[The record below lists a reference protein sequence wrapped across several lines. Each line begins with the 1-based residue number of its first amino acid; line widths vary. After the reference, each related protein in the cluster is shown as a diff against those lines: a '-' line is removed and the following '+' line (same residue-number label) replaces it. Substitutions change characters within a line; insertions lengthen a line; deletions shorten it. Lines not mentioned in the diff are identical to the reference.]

1 MNTPLPKR
9 EEIPLPTALAP
20 MGAEAIRALWK
31 QRRDFYAQA
40 HLYEDIRIRVHRAL
54 SWMAAAESR
63 GQNERDTQLLE
74 WWAAAGSLFARWSAV
89 LHAPLPIREATDSF
103 ARQAIEWDRDGL
115 LRALLPTLRD
125 RAAPMWTD
133 PYLAAALGMYAAS
146 DAENAVPT
154 DPTSFLAGSLW
165 RSGLTA
171 QQLTLGAATYGGAQ
185 NRIAVDRSAWL
196 LQQLLPALL
205 QVIIDHG
212 YVDDWGPLCSPPR
225 E

>member
-1 MNTPLPKR
+1 MNMHAPKR
-9 EEIPLPTALAP
+9 DEVPLPTALAP

-54 SWMAAAESR
+54 SWMAAAEAR
-63 GQNERDTQLLE
+63 GPDARDTQLLE
-74 WWAAAGSLFARWSAV
+74 WWAAAGSLFARWSDV
-89 LHAPLPIREATDSF
+89 LHAPLPIREATESF
-103 ARQAIEWDRDGL
+103 ARQAIGWDRDGL
-115 LRALLPTLRD
+115 LRALLPALRD

-133 PYLAAALGMYAAS
+133 PYLAAAAGMYGGSSA
-146 DAENAVPT
+146 DRLVPT
-154 DPTSFLAGSLW
+154 DAAAFLGGALW
-165 RSGLTA
+165 RTGLTA
-171 QQLTLGAATYGGAQ
+171 QQLALGAATYGGAQ
-185 NRIAVDRSAWL
+185 NRIAVDRSAGL

-212 YVDDWGPLCSPPR
+212 YIDAWGPLCSPPR

>member
-1 MNTPLPKR
+1 MTAPAPR
-9 EEIPLPTALAP
+9 RDEVPLPTALAP

-40 HLYEDIRIRVHRAL
+40 HLYEDTRIRVHRAL

-63 GQNERDTQLLE
+63 DADARDTQLLE
-74 WWAAAGSLFARWSAV
+74 WWAAAGALFARWSAV

-103 ARQAIEWDRDGL
+103 ARQAVEWDRDGL
-115 LRALLPTLRD
+115 LRALLPSLRD
-125 RAAPMWTD
+125 RAAPMWSD
-133 PYLAAALGMYAAS
+133 PYLAAAAGMYGVSAA
-146 DAENAVPT
+146 DHAVPT
-154 DPTSFLAGSLW
+154 DATAFIAGALW

-171 QQLTLGAATYGGAQ
+171 QQLSLGAATYGGGQ